1 VAVIHGSALT
11 TLEEKEGEY
20 GEPAIEKLL
29 NAIDNNLP
37 TPKREVDK
45 PFLMAVEAIYNVS
58 GRGSVCTGMPYLLK
72 SPIDIDFFSSF
83 CVNIGVVEQGT
94 VKVGDNVEVVGMNAE
109 NKIFSASV
117 TGIETFHKQLD
128 DGRAGDSVGLLL
140 RGPNRNDLK
149 RGQIVC
155 KPGSIKPH
163 KRFEAQVRH
172 HNYG

>member
-1 VAVIHGSALT
+1 
-11 TLEEKEGEY
+11 
-20 GEPAIEKLL
+20 
-29 NAIDNNLP
+29 
-37 TPKREVDK
+37 
-45 PFLMAVEAIYNVS
+45 MNV
-58 GRGSVCTGMPYLLK
+58 
-72 SPIDIDFFSSF
+72 
-83 CVNIGVVEQGT
+83 GVVEQGT
-94 VKVGDNVEVVGMNAE
+94 VKVGDNVEVVGMNSE